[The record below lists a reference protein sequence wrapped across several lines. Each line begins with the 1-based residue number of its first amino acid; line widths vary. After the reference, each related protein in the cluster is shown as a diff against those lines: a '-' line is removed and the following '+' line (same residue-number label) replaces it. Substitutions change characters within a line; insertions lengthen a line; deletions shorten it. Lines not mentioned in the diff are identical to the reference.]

1 MIVVLEGQARAGV
14 DEAIADGVE
23 IVHAPGEAD
32 DTITALAAEYR
43 EVVVVTADRQLA
55 ERVDAAN
62 VTRTGCSGDPHWA
75 RWCCWTTIVVDGR
88 VRSVVEDVL
97 ELEMEELDW
106 RSAFTGLIG
115 LLIALVFIG
124 VFGTV
129 GMAAGIAVVF
139 VVGSDEEA
147 HKGPD
152 LGQLLLVPVG
162 AIVTYA
168 VGESTTS
175 TAGAA
180 IVIGLIT
187 LGCTLLLL
195 LGTRFAS
202 IGAYSLMWAV
212 LALTIGVTDES
223 AAEMAI
229 AFAAGGT
236 IALAVLFVSSR
247 IGDGGGVETVDDDPA
262 SSDPGMDERH
272 ANAIITFAVVRSL
285 AAALAVAIGFEWFPE
300 HAAWTVLTFVLVLR
314 PPKEQTM
321 VVAVGRTVGTVAGV
335 LIGMAA
341 AQLVGDNLAAQL
353 IAFVLA
359 GFLMLA
365 SSDVNYALSTTFTT
379 AMLLLSERILHEDV
393 YQTGWERLGATVVG
407 VMIAF
412 LVIGV
417 MGGIRTRQQPDT
429 EQVTT

>member
-1 MIVVLEGQARAGV
+1 MLWY
-14 DEAIADGVE
+14 
-23 IVHAPGEAD
+23 P
-32 DTITALAAEYR
+32 
-43 EVVVVTADRQLA
+43 QL
-55 ERVDAAN
+55 
-62 VTRTGCSGDPHWA
+62 A

-139 VVGSDEEA
+139 VVGSDEET

-152 LGQLLLVPVG
+152 LGQLVLVVVG

-187 LGCTLLLL
+187 LGCTLVLL
-195 LGTRFAS
+195 LGSEFAS
-202 IGAYSLMWAV
+202 VGAYSLIWAV
-212 LALTIGVTDES
+212 LALTIGVTNES
-223 AAEMAI
+223 AVEMAI

-236 IALAVLFVSSR
+236 IALAVLLASSR
-247 IGDGGGVETVDDDPA
+247 IGDIRAGDTVDDDPV
-262 SSDPGMDERH
+262 SSDPGVDPLDTE
-272 ANAIITFAVVRSL
+272 AVVTFAVVRSM
-285 AAALAVAIGFEWFPE
+285 AAALAVVIGFEWFPD

-314 PPKEQTM
+314 PPKDQTV
-321 VVAVGRTVGTVAGV
+321 VVAIGRTLGTVAGV

-353 IAFVLA
+353 VAFVLA

-365 SSDVNYALSTTFTT
+365 SSDVNYAVSTTFTT
-379 AMLLLSERILHEDV
+379 VMLLLSERILHDDV
-393 YQTGWERLGATVVG
+393 YEAGWERLGATVAG
-407 VMIAF
+407 VVIAF
-412 LVIGV
+412 VVIGV
-417 MGGIRTRQQPDT
+417 MAGIRTRQQPNP